1 MPKSFIHMQYHG
13 LLSAVGI
20 FIAWLSSGLTA
31 GSSEEPVPPLPEIRL
46 TSIDAN
52 TDVRLQATGANGE
65 YVMEVSTDLKE
76 WEQLRIYGSNGE
88 IRQFNAP
95 FDPEEPR
102 FYRLSYWLASDGFHV
117 EGSFAQLLAAGIIGA
132 DSNTWTALGFNFDP
146 SQLEMPTADE
156 LPTASRNARVLA
168 AVVGSLSI
176 LSQELRDTLQ
186 PTPTNAEVVNA
197 LLADLASG
205 KLDGLG
211 TDGQAVLVGESP
223 SPAAPIGA
231 KTISNS
237 NPPRVLPQLVTQ
249 DLLDRINAL
258 RSNLPG
264 LDDIV
269 FTVSVDGTLSVAVP
283 ANWDAFLWDTA
294 DWQ

>member
-1 MPKSFIHMQYHG
+1 M
-13 LLSAVGI
+13 
-20 FIAWLSSGLTA
+20 SGE
-31 GSSEEPVPPLPEIRL
+31 SVPPLPEIRL

-52 TDVRLQATGANGE
+52 SEVRLQATGADGE
-65 YVMEVSTDLKE
+65 YVVEVSTDLKV

-88 IRQFNAP
+88 ARELNAP

-102 FYRLSYWLASDGFHV
+102 FYRLSYWLSSDGFHV

-132 DSNTWTALGFNFDP
+132 GPNTWTALGFDFDP
-146 SQLEMPTADE
+146 SQLEMPTAGE
-156 LPTASRNARVLA
+156 VPAAARNARVLA
-168 AVVGSLSI
+168 SAVGSLSI
-176 LSQELRDTLQ
+176 LAQELRDTLQ

-197 LLADLASG
+197 LLEDLASG

-223 SPAAPIGA
+223 SPAAPMGA
-231 KTISNS
+231 KTISRS
-237 NPPRVLPQLVTQ
+237 NPPRVLPQLTAQ
-249 DLLDRINAL
+249 DLIDGINAL

-264 LDDIV
+264 LEDIA
-269 FTVSVDGTLSVAVP
+269 FTVSADGTISVDVP
-283 ANWDAFLWDTA
+283 AIWDAFLWDTA